1 MKMKILEY
9 YLRGKKNHKASNSK
23 SEYHTKVT
31 FVHNAIQFNRLN
43 LLKTKLPQT

>member
-1 MKMKILEY
+1 MKILEY
-9 YLRGKKNHKASNSK
+9 YLGEKKKHKASNSK

-31 FVHNAIQFNRLN
+31 FVHNAVQFNRLN